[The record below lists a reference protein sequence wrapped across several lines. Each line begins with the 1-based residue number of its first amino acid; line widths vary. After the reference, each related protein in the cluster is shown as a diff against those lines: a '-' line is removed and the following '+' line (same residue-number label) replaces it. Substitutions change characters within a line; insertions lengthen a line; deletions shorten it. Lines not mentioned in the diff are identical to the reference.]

1 VASVGERSL
10 LVVVPALNEEGTV
23 GTVVAGLVGRLDADV
38 LVVDD
43 GSTDRTAALA
53 RAAGALV
60 LRHPY
65 NLGVGAALRSGFRF
79 ARLRGYERVLQV
91 DGDGQHDLDATASL
105 LERLDTGECDLV
117 VGSRFESGYR
127 VGRVRRFAMQF
138 LSNVVSRRLGVHVP
152 DTTSGFRA
160 FGPAAV
166 ERFAASYP
174 SAYLSDTVE
183 ALLLAADWG
192 LRVEVVPVV
201 MHPRTAGV
209 ASAGPLR
216 SAVMLLRLL
225 LVVALHRVRRPVVA
239 QEVIY
244 VAP

>member
-1 VASVGERSL
+1 VTPVARGSL
-10 LVVVPALNEEGTV
+10 LVVVPALNEAAAV
-23 GTVVAGLVGRLDADV
+23 GGVVGGLLERLDADV

-43 GSTDRTAALA
+43 GSTDRTAAVA
-53 RAAGALV
+53 RAAGAIV

-79 ARLRGYERVLQV
+79 ARLRGYDRVLQV
-91 DGDGQHDLDATASL
+91 DGDGQHDLEATKDL
-105 LERLDTGECDLV
+105 LQRLDDGDCDLV

-127 VGRVRRFAMQF
+127 TGRVRRLTMQL
-138 LSNVVSRRLGVHVP
+138 LSKVVSRRLGVHVP

-166 ERFAASYP
+166 ERFALSYP

-192 LRVEVVPVV
+192 LRVAVVPVV
-201 MHPRTAGV
+201 MHPRTTGV
-209 ASAGPLR
+209 ASAGPVR

-225 LVVALHRVRRPVVA
+225 LVVALHRVRRPVVT
-239 QEVIY
+239 QEVVY